1 MHGGARPMDAFA
13 EDVYREHGA
22 AVLRLATRL
31 CGGDR
36 SLAEDVL
43 QETVLRAWRHAAE
56 LRASGR
62 PLRPWLFTVARRVV
76 MNQARARR
84 ARPVEAGE
92 AALETVP
99 VVDSIDR
106 LLNALAMREAARRLS
121 PEHRRVLL
129 AVCCLGTPVR
139 DVAEAAG
146 VPAGTV
152 KSRTHYALRSLRA
165 ALTNE
170 RGQVAWATS

>member
-1 MHGGARPMDAFA
+1 MDEFA

-36 SLAEDVL
+36 GLAEDVL
-43 QETVLRAWRHAAE
+43 QETVTRAWRHAAE
-56 LRASGR
+56 LRASNR

-84 ARPVEAGE
+84 ARPPEAGE
-92 AALETVP
+92 AALDRVP
-99 VVDSIDR
+99 AADPIDR
-106 LLNALAMREAARRLS
+106 LLTALAVREAARRLS

-129 AVCCLGTPVR
+129 AVCCLGAPIR
-139 DVAEAAG
+139 EVADAAR

-152 KSRTHYALRSLRA
+152 KSRRHYALRAMRA
-165 ALTNE
+165 ALANE
-170 RGQVAWATS
+170 GGQVSWATS